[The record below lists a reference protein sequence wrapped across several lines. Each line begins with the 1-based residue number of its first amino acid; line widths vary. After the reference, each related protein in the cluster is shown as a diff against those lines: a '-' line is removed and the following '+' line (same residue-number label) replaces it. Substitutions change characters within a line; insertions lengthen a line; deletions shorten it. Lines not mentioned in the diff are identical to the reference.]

1 MNLTLQF
8 AFFILENGFLLF
20 LLYLLLYC
28 LSLVINSIFWILTI
42 GLLTVIDQSIF
53 IYCSFW
59 NISFRFIYLSCL
71 SWIIDS
77 FLWIIS
83 CVSVSLA
90 DQPFIVNYSFRS
102 IAFHNIFLIR
112 LVFFVCF
119 PVLTIPGLSVS
130 LFLWSSIVDSYVL
143 GNTIG
148 LIIYSISLDL
158 CIFFPPLP
166 SFFASSFL
174 FYTLW
179 LFSKAS
185 LLLFWV
191 YFSNI

>member
-1 MNLTLQF
+1 MGYSIESNTSICLLYSWKC
-8 AFFILENGFLLF
+8 FLLF

-90 DQPFIVNYSFRS
+90 DQPFIVNYSLRS

-119 PVLTIPGLSVS
+119 PVLTIPSLSVS
-130 LFLWSSIVDSYVL
+130 LFLWSCIVDSYVL

-158 CIFFPPLP
+158 CIFFLITFIFWLI
-166 SFFASSFL
+166 FFVLYSLAL
-174 FYTLW
+174 F
-179 LFSKAS
+179 
-185 LLLFWV
+185 
-191 YFSNI
+191 